1 MNREHEDPRNQSIPT
16 IDLAKLALQEAS
28 PDLRSSASS
37 KFELPIPSDIGRYR
51 VERLLGKGGFG
62 AVYLAVDSTL
72 GRKVAIKVPRGDFVT
87 GPEQLEIHLK
97 EATIAASLDHPNIV
111 PVYDVSSASGFP
123 FFIVARFVPGTDLAK
138 KLKSSGV
145 THTEA
150 ASVALAI
157 AEALHHAHQHGL
169 VHRDVKPANIL
180 LDEMNHPYLADFG
193 LAFRDYERGT
203 GPGFAG
209 TPHYMSPEQAR
220 GEGHRVDGRSDIYS
234 LGVVLYEMLA
244 RRLPFNTESLNVL
257 LDQIAT
263 CDVSPPRQWD
273 HRIPKELE
281 RICLKALA
289 KKAIE
294 RYSTARDFADD
305 LRVFLQDTPQV
316 ETNVRIGT
324 PNHQTET
331 VHDDK
336 DITPVNVQPSTAN
349 SPQAI
354 IPKGLRSFDQHDAYF
369 FLQLLPGPRDRNG
382 IPESVRFWKNKI
394 ERQSSERPFEVG
406 LLYGP
411 SGCGKTSLLKAG
423 ILPVLS
429 PSIKY
434 VYVEATDG
442 ETEHRLKHG
451 LLRVLDGICPKTTN
465 GERLFFSKD
474 LTLTELMANWRK
486 HGETNQNSKIVI
498 IIDQFEQWLHTW
510 DPNESSELINAIRQC
525 DGERL
530 QCVIMVRDD
539 FWLATSRFLQHLEV
553 PLVENHN
560 ALLVDLLDKPHATY
574 VLTLYGQAY
583 GRLPMDVADFKPNQ
597 KEFLK
602 LAVEGLAQ
610 DGRVI
615 CVRLALLADMLKAKP
630 WIPATFH
637 EAGGVVGVG
646 SNFLEETFCG
656 KNAPAQHRFHQQ
668 AARNVLKCL
677 MPIDAKNIKGREHSI
692 VELRQAS
699 GYSDRHAFDSLLA
712 MLDGELRLITPVASE
727 ANFDSHGGKESGG
740 IDELTQLRD
749 MQDDSLRYQ
758 LTHDF
763 LVPAIRD
770 WLARKSRE
778 TLKGRAELK
787 LVERSEAW
795 QATRE
800 SKQLPSALE
809 WCRIRLLTRPKAW
822 SGIQAETM
830 RRARTVHAVRAGLLV
845 IAMSVIVGIG
855 WAVAQWEVAQV
866 QKSTRRE
873 SSLASLQNV
882 PVDELISE
890 IERNRTIYP
899 EVEKTLR
906 SWTSDSEKDPE
917 KRLRAYLALSTFE
930 DIDFLYNGM
939 FATDPSRLPTFF
951 QMLKRNASEVIRRLK
966 EEDPTQLNPSR
977 FLHVCGALANFD
989 PAELALHEEFSSRVI
1004 GALETIDKETLDD
1017 WLVVLRPVSSKI
1029 LNHLRVAIEK
1039 EQSFEP
1045 LVATK
1050 ILVDYGGD
1058 DVELL
1063 FQAALRT
1070 EPRYVQFLAVKLASA
1085 EEQLKKEI
1093 LSNLYRNMVTT
1104 PKGHDPFTNVN
1115 PEEFR
1120 NQLALTKTRLAILLI
1135 HWGRFDEVWLAVED
1149 LDDPRFRSN
1158 LIHHSVAAGIDPS
1171 ALLKEFKKQ
1180 TSPNI
1185 RQLILQSLGRYPRT
1199 SFATAEREDII
1210 TFLLDVFEKDMD
1222 SGVRSA
1228 AEWVVRSWGYG
1239 EQLAAIESKLA
1250 GVPQA
1255 SKQNWFVN
1263 KSGIPFAVQ
1272 VGPVDGIVGTA
1283 KHEWGGTDSEDSESH
1298 RVQVNRSFAIATKE
1312 ITLSQ
1317 FRECMADCN
1326 EHFHGGFTTGID
1338 WASRTM
1344 DSPVNNIAYLDAA
1357 IFCRWLG
1364 EQEGIPEEEQCYP
1377 PLDQIRDGMTLPPNF
1392 LDRRGYRLPTR
1403 VEWEMASRQGSLTPF
1418 HFGSD
1423 REIMNSYAWTDA
1435 NSNNRAHRVGLL
1447 MPNRLGLFDI
1457 HGNAFEWC
1465 ANTEVPIEPIPFG
1478 EIRPDKIGALQF
1490 WNDNSGYLK
1499 GGDFPSGWS
1508 KHRSATQVKVQLK
1521 HSWPASTIRVAR
1533 TMATPKLTA
1542 IESNHSGTAVQY
1554 MLAGDGFRSLTTEST
1569 KSIQVEQ
1576 KLRDDVS
1583 ETMISVSAKPG
1594 HSIPRKYQFTVH
1606 DTQSNSFVDISGMLF
1621 SCNWHLKYFPLSEL
1635 VSKGVYEMPRD
1646 WKATIGQTCI
1656 CETDMQTLKIDA
1668 TTLPLSEI
1676 SQVPFALLAE
1686 AELDILDGRYE
1697 FWFTPDV
1704 YCRVFLD
1711 DELIMDHWPDSILKN
1726 NIERIRLNTGK
1737 HRLRAEYFR
1746 VNGPIQLELAIRPV
1760 L

>member
-1 MNREHEDPRNQSIPT
+1 MNRDHDELPKQSIPT
-16 IDLAKLALQEAS
+16 IELAKLAPQEPS
-28 PDLRSSASS
+28 PDLKSSASS
-37 KFELPIPSDIGRYR
+37 GFERPIPADIGRYR
-51 VERLLGKGGFG
+51 VERLLGMGGFG

-72 GRKVAIKVPRGDFVT
+72 GRKVAIKVPRSDFVT

-97 EATIAASLDHPNIV
+97 EATIAANLDHPNIV

-123 FFIVARFVPGTDLAK
+123 FFIVARFVPGTDLAT

-157 AEALHHAHQHGL
+157 ADALHHAHQQGL

-180 LDEMNHPYLADFG
+180 LDEIDHPYLADFG

-234 LGVVLYEMLA
+234 LGVVLYEMLV
-244 RRLPFNTESLNVL
+244 RRLPFNAEALSLL
-257 LDQIAT
+257 LEQIST
-263 CDVSPPRQWD
+263 CDVPPPRQWD

-305 LRVFLQDTPQV
+305 LRIFLQDTQQI
-316 ETNVRIGT
+316 ESNVRTGT

-331 VHDDK
+331 VHNDK
-336 DITPVNVQPSTAN
+336 DVTPANLQPSTEN
-349 SPQAI
+349 SPQTI

-394 ERQSSERPFEVG
+394 ERQSSEKPFQVG

-442 ETEHRLKHG
+442 NTEQSLKYG
-451 LLRVLDGICPKTTN
+451 LLRVLDGIYPKTSN
-465 GERLFFSKD
+465 EGRLFFSKD

-486 HGETNQNSKIVI
+486 HGETNPSSKLLIV
-498 IIDQFEQWLHTW
+498 IDQFEQWLHTW
-510 DPNESSELINAIRQC
+510 DPNESSSFINAIRQC

-539 FWLATSRFLQHLEV
+539 FWLATSRFMQNLEV

-560 ALLVDLLDKPHATY
+560 ALLVDLLDKPHATH

-615 CVRLALLADMLKAKP
+615 CVRLALLSDMLKSKP
-630 WIPATFH
+630 WTPATFH
-637 EAGGVVGVG
+637 EVGGVVGVG

-668 AARNVLKCL
+668 AVRNVLKCL
-677 MPIDAKNIKGREHSI
+677 MPNDAKNIKGRERSI
-692 VELRQAS
+692 VELRLAS
-699 GYSDRHAFDSLLA
+699 GYSDPDAFDGLLA
-712 MLDGELRLITPVASE
+712 MLDGELRLITPVARE
-727 ANFDSHGGKESGG
+727 LDSDSYRSKDMGGVDRLALSP
-740 IDELTQLRD
+740 DLQN
-749 MQDDSLRYQ
+749 DSSSYQ

-778 TLKGRAELK
+778 TLRGRAELK
-787 LVERSEAW
+787 LAERSEAW
-795 QATRE
+795 QSSRE

-809 WCRIRLLTRPKAW
+809 WCQIRLLTSPKTW
-822 SGIQAETM
+822 SAIQAETM
-830 RRARTVHAVRAGLLV
+830 RRAGTVNAVRAGLLV
-845 IAMSVIVGIG
+845 VAMSFIVGIG
-855 WAVAQWEVAQV
+855 WAVAQWQVAQV
-866 QKSTRRE
+866 QRQTRRE
-873 SSLASLQNV
+873 SALASLQNL
-882 PVDELISE
+882 PAGELISE

-906 SWTSDSEKDPE
+906 SWTIDTEKDPE
-917 KRLRAYLALSTFE
+917 KRLRGYLALSTFV
-930 DIDFLYNGM
+930 DLDFLYKGM
-939 FATDPSRLPTFF
+939 FATDPSRLPVFF
-951 QMLKRNASEVIRRLK
+951 QMLKRNASEVVKRLK
-966 EEDPTQLNPSR
+966 EEDKTQINPSR
-977 FLHVCGALANFD
+977 FLHLCGALAFFSPD
-989 PAELALHEEFSSRVI
+989 ELAMRDEFPSRVI
-1004 GALETIDKETLDD
+1004 GALETIDKESLDD
-1017 WLVVLRPVSSKI
+1017 WVEVLRPVSSKI
-1029 LNHLRVAIEK
+1029 LSYLRVAIAE

-1050 ILVDYGGD
+1050 ILAEYGGND
-1058 DVELL
+1058 IEML
-1063 FQAALRT
+1063 FQAVLRT
-1070 EPRYVQFLAVKLASA
+1070 EPKHIHLLASKLAGSTD
-1085 EEQLKKEI
+1085 QLQTEI
-1093 LSNLYRNMVTT
+1093 RSNLYRHRVSP

-1120 NQLALTKTRLAILLI
+1120 NQLALSKTRLAILLL
-1135 HWGRFDEVWLAVED
+1135 HWGRFEDVWQAIED
-1149 LDDPRFRSN
+1149 LEDPRFRSS
-1158 LIHHSVAAGIDPS
+1158 LIHHCVAAGIDPS
-1171 ALLKEFKKQ
+1171 ALLQEFKKQ

-1185 RQLILQSLGRYPRT
+1185 RQLLLQSLGRYPRT
-1199 SFATAEREDII
+1199 TFATAEREDVINI
-1210 TFLLDVFEKDMD
+1210 LLEVFTKDRD

-1239 EQLAAIESKLA
+1239 EQLASIESKLA
-1250 GVPQA
+1250 GIPHA
-1255 SKQNWFVN
+1255 NNQNWFVS
-1263 KSGIPFAVQ
+1263 KSGIPFAAQ
-1272 VGPVDGIVGTA
+1272 VGPVGIVGKA
-1283 KHEWGGTDSEDSESH
+1283 EHEWGTDGDNSVYH
-1298 RVQVNRSFAIATKE
+1298 RVKVDRSFAIATKE

-1317 FRECMADCN
+1317 FHECIEDCK
-1326 EHFHGGFTTGID
+1326 EHFHKNFTTGID

-1364 EQEGIPEEEQCYP
+1364 EKEGIPEEEQCYP
-1377 PLDQIRDGMTLPPNF
+1377 PLGQIRDGMTLPPNF
-1392 LDRRGYRLPTR
+1392 LERQGYRLPTR
-1403 VEWEMASRQGSLTPF
+1403 VEWEMACRQGCLTPF

-1423 REIMNSYAWTDA
+1423 FEIMNSYAWTIA
-1435 NSNNRAHRVGLL
+1435 NSNNHAHPVGLL

-1465 ANTEVPIEPIPFG
+1465 ANTEGPNESIPFG
-1478 EIRPDKIGALQF
+1478 EIRPDSIGALSFLEQNNGF
-1490 WNDNSGYLK
+1490 LK
-1499 GGDFPSGWS
+1499 GGDFPTDWS
-1508 KHRSATQVKVQLK
+1508 KHRAAAQVIVPLN

-1533 TMATPKLTA
+1533 TMAYPKLTTR
-1542 IESNHSGTAVQY
+1542 EGKHSGTAVQY
-1554 MLAGDGFRSLTTEST
+1554 ILAGDGFRSLTTESAE
-1569 KSIQVEQ
+1569 SIQVEQ
-1576 KLRDDVS
+1576 TVRDNAN
-1583 ETMISVSAKPG
+1583 EAMFSVSAKPG
-1594 HSIPRKYQFTVH
+1594 HPIPCKYQLTIR
-1606 DTQSNSFVDISGMLF
+1606 DTPSSSFVDISGMLF
-1621 SCNWHLKYFPLSEL
+1621 SCNWHLKFFALSER
-1635 VSKGVYEMPRD
+1635 VSLLHDDMPRD
-1646 WKATIGQTCI
+1646 WQATIGQNSI
-1656 CETDMQTLKIDA
+1656 YETDTQTLAIDA
-1668 TTLPLSEI
+1668 TTLPLPEI
-1676 SQVPFALLAE
+1676 SQAPFAVLAE
-1686 AELDILDGRYE
+1686 AELDVVDGRYE

-1726 NIERIRLNTGK
+1726 NIERVRLNTGK

-1746 VNGPIQLELAIRPV
+1746 VNGPIHLELAIRPV
-1760 L
+1760 M

>member
-1 MNREHEDPRNQSIPT
+1 MNREHEELPNQSIPT
-16 IDLAKLALQEAS
+16 IELAKLAPQGAS
-28 PDLRSSASS
+28 PDLKSSAFS
-37 KFELPIPSDIGRYR
+37 KFEQPIPADIGRYR
-51 VERLLGKGGFG
+51 VERLLGMGGFG
-62 AVYLAVDSTL
+62 AVYLAVDNTL
-72 GRKVAIKVPRGDFVT
+72 GRKVAIKVPRSDFIT
-87 GPEQLEIHLK
+87 GSEQLEIHLK
-97 EATIAASLDHPNIV
+97 EATIAANLDHPNIV

-145 THTEA
+145 SHSEA

-157 AEALHHAHQHGL
+157 AEALHHAHQQGL

-244 RRLPFNTESLNVL
+244 RRLPFNAESLDVL
-257 LDQIAT
+257 LEQIST
-263 CDVSPPRQWD
+263 CEVPPPRQWD
-273 HRIPKELE
+273 HRIPKELD

-305 LRVFLQDTPQV
+305 LRIFLQDTPQS
-316 ETNVRIGT
+316 ETSVRIEA
-324 PNHQTET
+324 PNQLTDTIHIG
-331 VHDDK
+331 K
-336 DITPVNVQPSTAN
+336 DITPSSVQPSSAN
-349 SPQAI
+349 SPQTI

-394 ERQSSERPFEVG
+394 ESQSSEKPFQVG

-429 PSIKY
+429 PLIKY
-434 VYVEATDG
+434 VYVEAADG
-442 ETEHRLKHG
+442 YTEQRLKHG
-451 LLRVLDGICPKTTN
+451 LLRVLDGIYPKASN
-465 GERLFFSKD
+465 EGRLFFSKD
-474 LTLTELMANWRK
+474 MTLTDLMANWRK
-486 HGETNQNSKIVI
+486 HVETNPSSKIVI
-498 IIDQFEQWLHTW
+498 VIDQFEQWLHSW
-510 DPNESSELINAIRQC
+510 NPNESSELINAIRQC

-539 FWLATSRFLQHLEV
+539 FWLATSRFMQNLEV

-560 ALLVDLLDKPHATY
+560 ALLVDLLDKPHATH

-583 GRLPMDVADFKPNQ
+583 GRLPTDVADFKPNQ

-615 CVRLALLADMLKAKP
+615 CVRLALLADMLKSKP
-630 WIPATFH
+630 WIPATLH

-677 MPIDAKNIKGREHSI
+677 MPNDAKNIKGRERSI
-692 VELRQAS
+692 VELRLAS
-699 GYSDRHAFDSLLA
+699 GYSDPSAFDGLLA
-712 MLDGELRLITPVASE
+712 MLDGELRLISPVARE
-727 ANFDSHGGKESGG
+727 PDLDYHRTKDRGGVDPVALSP
-740 IDELTQLRD
+740 ELQN
-749 MQDDSLRYQ
+749 DSLSYQ

-770 WLARKSRE
+770 WLTRKSRE
-778 TLKGRAELK
+778 TLRGRAELK
-787 LVERSEAW
+787 LVERSEGW
-795 QATRE
+795 QSTRE

-809 WCRIRLLTRPKAW
+809 WCQIRLLTRPKTW
-822 SGIQAETM
+822 SAVQAETM
-830 RRARTVHAVRAGLLV
+830 RRARTVQAVRAGLLV
-845 IAMSVIVGIG
+845 MAMSVIVGIG
-855 WAVAQWEVAQV
+855 WLVAQWEVAEMQRR
-866 QKSTRRE
+866 TRRE
-873 SSLASLQNV
+873 SALASLQNV
-882 PVDELISE
+882 PTGELMPE
-890 IERNRTIYP
+890 IERHRTIYP

-917 KRLRAYLALSTFE
+917 KRLRGYLALSTFE
-930 DIDFLYNGM
+930 DLDFLYNGM
-939 FATDPSRLPTFF
+939 FATDPSRLPIYF
-951 QMLKRNASEVIRRLK
+951 QILKQNATEVLRRLK
-966 EEDPTQLNPSR
+966 EEDHTQINPTRL
-977 FLHVCGALANFD
+977 LHACGTRAFFD
-989 PAELALHEEFSSRVI
+989 PAELALQEDLPSRVI
-1004 GALETIDKETLDD
+1004 GALETIDKESLDD
-1017 WLVVLRPVSSKI
+1017 WLVVLKPVSSKI

-1050 ILVDYGGD
+1050 ILAEYGGD

-1063 FQAALRT
+1063 FQALLKA
-1070 EPRYVQFLAVKLASA
+1070 EPRYVQLLASKLANA
-1085 EEQLKKEI
+1085 EDQLKTRI
-1093 LSNLYRNMVTT
+1093 RSNLYRNNVTT

-1120 NQLALTKTRLAILLI
+1120 NQLALTKTRLAILLLL
-1135 HWGRFDEVWLAVED
+1135 WGRYDDVWQAIED
-1149 LDDPRFRSN
+1149 LDDPRSRSYV
-1158 LIHHSVAAGIDPS
+1158 IHHCVAAGIDPS

-1199 SFATAEREDII
+1199 SFATAERESVIDA
-1210 TFLLDVFEKDMD
+1210 LLGVFEKDQD

-1250 GVPQA
+1250 GVPYA
-1255 SKQNWFVN
+1255 NNQNWFVS

-1272 VGPVDGIVGTA
+1272 EGPVDAMVGKA
-1283 KHEWGGTDSEDSESH
+1283 EHEWGCTDCDDSAYH
-1298 RVQVNRSFAIATKE
+1298 RVHVDRSFAIASKE

-1317 FRECMADCN
+1317 FRECMAECK
-1326 EHFHGGFTTGID
+1326 EHFHKDFTTGID

-1344 DSPVNNIAYLDAA
+1344 DSPVNNLAYLDAA

-1364 EQEGIPEEEQCYP
+1364 EKEGIPEEEQCYP
-1377 PLDQIRDGMTLPPNF
+1377 PLDQIRDGMIVPKDF
-1392 LDRRGYRLPTR
+1392 LERKGYRLPTR
-1403 VEWEMASRQGSLTPF
+1403 IEWEMACRQGSLTPF

-1423 REIMNSYAWTDA
+1423 FEIMNSYAWTIA
-1435 NSNNRAHRVGLL
+1435 NSINHAHPVGLL

-1465 ANTEVPIEPIPFG
+1465 ANTEVPNEPIPFG

-1490 WNDNSGYLK
+1490 WKANRGYLK
-1499 GGDFPSGWS
+1499 GGDFPTDWS
-1508 KHRSATQVKVQLK
+1508 KHRAATQVPVTLG

-1533 TMATPKLTA
+1533 TMATPKLTTR
-1542 IESNHSGTAVQY
+1542 ELNHSGAAVQY
-1554 MLAGDGFRSLTTEST
+1554 MLAGDGYQSLKTEST
-1569 KSIQVEQ
+1569 GSIQIEQ
-1576 KLRDDVS
+1576 TVRDDVR
-1583 ETMISVSAKPG
+1583 ETIISVSAKPG
-1594 HSIPRKYQFTVH
+1594 HSIPCKYQCTVR
-1606 DTQSNSFVDISGMLF
+1606 DTQSNSFVDISGVLF
-1621 SCNWHLKYFPLSEL
+1621 KCNWHLKYFPLQDRRSL
-1635 VSKGVYEMPRD
+1635 LHDEMPRD
-1646 WKATIGQTCI
+1646 WQATIGQTSI
-1656 CETDMQTLKIDA
+1656 YETDTSNLKIDA

-1676 SQVPFALLAE
+1676 SQAPFALLAE
-1686 AELDILDGRYE
+1686 AELDVLDGRYE
-1697 FWFTPDV
+1697 FWFTPDI
-1704 YCRVFLD
+1704 YCRVFLN

-1726 NIERIRLNTGK
+1726 NIERVRLTTGK
-1737 HRLRAEYFR
+1737 HRLRTEYFR
-1746 VNGPIQLELAIRPV
+1746 VNSPIQLELAIRPV
-1760 L
+1760 M

>member
-1 MNREHEDPRNQSIPT
+1 MNREHEDQPNQSIPT
-16 IDLAKLALQEAS
+16 IHLEKLVPQGAS
-28 PDLRSSASS
+28 PDLKSSASS
-37 KFELPIPSDIGRYR
+37 GYERPIPADIGRYR
-51 VERLLGKGGFG
+51 VERLLGMGGFG

-72 GRKVAIKVPRGDFVT
+72 GRKVAIKVPRSDFVT

-97 EATIAASLDHPNIV
+97 EATIAANLDHPNIV
-111 PVYDVSSASGFP
+111 PVYDVSSASDFP

-138 KLKSSGV
+138 KLKSLGV

-157 AEALHHAHQHGL
+157 ADALHHAHQQGL

-180 LDEMNHPYLADFG
+180 LDEMNHPFLADFG

-234 LGVVLYEMLA
+234 LGVVLYEMLT
-244 RRLPFNTESLNVL
+244 RRLPFNAEALSVL
-257 LDQIAT
+257 LEQIST
-263 CDVSPPRQWD
+263 CDVPPPRQWD
-273 HRIPKELE
+273 HRIAKELE

-289 KKAIE
+289 KKTIE

-305 LRVFLQDTPQV
+305 LRIFLQDTPQI
-316 ETNVRIGT
+316 ETNVRMGT

-331 VHDDK
+331 VHNDK
-336 DITPVNVQPSTAN
+336 DVTPTNLQPSTAN
-349 SPQAI
+349 SPQTI

-394 ERQSSERPFEVG
+394 ERQSSDKPFQVG

-442 ETEHRLKHG
+442 NTEQSLKYG
-451 LLRVLDGICPKTTN
+451 LLRVLDGIYPKTSN
-465 GERLFFSKD
+465 EGRLFFSKD

-486 HGETNQNSKIVI
+486 HGETNPSSKIVI
-498 IIDQFEQWLHTW
+498 IVDQFEQWLHTW
-510 DPNESSELINAIRQC
+510 NPNESSSFVNAIRQC

-539 FWLATSRFLQHLEV
+539 FWLATSRFMQNLEV

-560 ALLVDLLDKPHATY
+560 ALLVDLLDKPHATH

-615 CVRLALLADMLKAKP
+615 CVRLALLADMLKSKP
-630 WIPATFH
+630 WTPATFH
-637 EAGGVVGVG
+637 EVGGVIGVG

-677 MPIDAKNIKGREHSI
+677 MPNDAKNIKGRERLI
-692 VELRQAS
+692 KELRLAA
-699 GYSDRHAFDSLLA
+699 GYSNPDAFAGLLA
-712 MLDGELRLITPVASE
+712 MLDGELRLITPVAREQES
-727 ANFDSHGGKESGG
+727 DSKRSNDTGGA
-740 IDELTQLRD
+740 DQLATSTD
-749 MQDDSLRYQ
+749 LQNGSSSYQ

-778 TLKGRAELK
+778 TLRGRAELK

-795 QATRE
+795 QSTRE
-800 SKQLPSALE
+800 LKQLPSALE
-809 WCRIRLLTRPKAW
+809 WCQIRLLTNPKTW
-822 SGIQAETM
+822 SAIQAETM
-830 RRARTVHAVRAGLLV
+830 RRARTVYTVRSGLLV

-855 WAVAQWEVAQV
+855 WSVTQWQVAEMQRR
-866 QKSTRRE
+866 TRRE
-873 SSLASLQNV
+873 SALASLQNV
-882 PVDELISE
+882 PAGELMSE
-890 IERNRTIYP
+890 IERNRAIYP

-906 SWTSDSEKDPE
+906 SWTSDSEKNPE
-917 KRLRAYLALSTFE
+917 KRLRGYLALSAFG
-930 DIDFLYNGM
+930 DIDVLNDGM
-939 FATDPSRLPTFF
+939 FARDPSRLP
-951 QMLKRNASEVIRRLK
+951 
-966 EEDPTQLNPSR
+966 
-977 FLHVCGALANFD
+977 H
-989 PAELALHEEFSSRVI
+989 
-1004 GALETIDKETLDD
+1004 
-1017 WLVVLRPVSSKI
+1017 
-1029 LNHLRVAIEK
+1029 
-1039 EQSFEP
+1039 
-1045 LVATK
+1045 
-1050 ILVDYGGD
+1050 GGD
-1058 DVELL
+1058 DVESL
-1063 FQAALRT
+1063 FQAVLGA
-1070 EPRYVQFLAVKLASA
+1070 EPRYIQLLAAKLAIA
-1085 EEQLKKEI
+1085 EDQLQTEI
-1093 LSNLYRNMVTT
+1093 RSNLYRHRVSP

-1120 NQLALTKTRLAILLI
+1120 NQLALTKTRIAILLF
-1135 HWGRFDEVWLAVED
+1135 HLGRFDEVWKAIED
-1149 LDDPRFRSN
+1149 LDDPRFRSSV
-1158 LIHHSVAAGIDPS
+1158 IHHLVAAGIDPS
-1171 ALLKEFKKQ
+1171 ALLREFKKQ

-1199 SFATAEREDII
+1199 TFATTERENVINI
-1210 TFLLDVFEKDMD
+1210 LLGVFEKDRD

-1239 EQLAAIESKLA
+1239 EQLASIEAKLA
-1250 GVPQA
+1250 GIPQA
-1255 SKQNWFVN
+1255 NNQNWFVSR
-1263 KSGIPFAVQ
+1263 SGIPFAVQ
-1272 VGPVDGIVGTA
+1272 VGPVDGIVGKA
-1283 KHEWGGTDSEDSESH
+1283 EHEWGTDGDDSVYH
-1298 RVQVNRSFAIATKE
+1298 RVKVDRTFAIATKE
-1312 ITLSQ
+1312 TTLSQ
-1317 FRECMADCN
+1317 FRDCIEDCK
-1326 EHFHGGFTTGID
+1326 EHFHKNFTTGID

-1364 EQEGIPEEEQCYP
+1364 EKEGIPEEEQCYP
-1377 PLDQIRDGMTLPPNF
+1377 PFGEIRNGMTLPTNF
-1392 LDRRGYRLPTR
+1392 LERKGYRLPTR
-1403 VEWEMASRQGSLTPF
+1403 VEWEMACRQGCLTPF

-1423 REIMNSYAWTDA
+1423 FEIMNSYAWTIA
-1435 NSNNRAHRVGLL
+1435 NSNNHAHPVGLL

-1457 HGNAFEWC
+1457 QGNAFEWC
-1465 ANTEVPIEPIPFG
+1465 ANTEGPNEPIPFG
-1478 EIRPDKIGALQF
+1478 EFRPDSIGALTFLEQNNGF
-1490 WNDNSGYLK
+1490 LK
-1499 GGDFPSGWS
+1499 GGDFPTDWS
-1508 KHRSATQVKVQLK
+1508 KHRAAAQVIVPLN

-1533 TMATPKLTA
+1533 TMASPKLTA
-1542 IESNHSGTAVQY
+1542 RESKHSGAAVQY
-1554 MLAGDGFRSLTTEST
+1554 MLAGDGFQSLKTDSSE
-1569 KSIQVEQ
+1569 SIQVEQ
-1576 KLRDDVS
+1576 TVRDS
-1583 ETMISVSAKPG
+1583 FNETMFSISAKPG
-1594 HSIPRKYQFTVH
+1594 HPIPGRYQLTVR
-1606 DTQSNSFVDISGMLF
+1606 DTLSNNFVDISGMLF
-1621 SCNWHLKYFPLSEL
+1621 SCNWHLKYFALSER
-1635 VSKGVYEMPRD
+1635 VSLLHDDMPKD
-1646 WKATIGQTCI
+1646 WQATIGQTSI
-1656 CETDMQTLKIDA
+1656 CETDMQNLKIDV
-1668 TTLPLSEI
+1668 TTLPLPEI
-1676 SQVPFALLAE
+1676 SQAPFALLAE
-1686 AELDILDGRYE
+1686 AELDVLDGRYE

-1726 NIERIRLNTGK
+1726 NMERVRLKAGK

-1746 VNGPIQLELAIRPV
+1746 VNTPIQLELAIRPV
-1760 L
+1760 MK